1 MNTYTDVQ
9 QVSTKLKR
17 PVVRRTRILT
27 PDQDAQRSSMEL
39 GPSSSVRAFVQT
51 VFLPTLAEA
60 KSASRRAHYHAL
72 LKHVLT
78 PECVEELVS
87 SDGARL
93 KGKLKA
99 RTDWPYLDDVRLCDL
114 TADRVRQ
121 LIACASAQGYSPQ
134 TVKHIRNVISTIV
147 KQAKR
152 QRVFDGDNPIHDVEL
167 PAMTRRASPELTLEQ
182 AKTIL
187 RSLKYPE
194 REVAL
199 LTICTGV
206 GVPEICALRWK
217 HVNLSHRA
225 TSDNAVQIPS
235 RSILVGKL
243 TRRDVFGR
251 PLPGK
256 DRYIP
261 VTEALVAVLVEL
273 KERHRSQDPNDFV
286 LPSSAEA
293 PQSPLTLRS
302 LRLHSIADSLRMP
315 WLSWQALKR
324 AHHGL
329 IEQLRISLTDQLVTH
344 AFCSGFLSDGAALE
358 EVS

>member
-1 MNTYTDVQ
+1 M
-9 QVSTKLKR
+9 
-17 PVVRRTRILT
+17 
-27 PDQDAQRSSMEL
+27 
-39 GPSSSVRAFVQT
+39 
-51 VFLPTLAEA
+51 
-60 KSASRRAHYHAL
+60 
-72 LKHVLT
+72 
-78 PECVEELVS
+78 
-87 SDGARL
+87 
-93 KGKLKA
+93 
-99 RTDWPYLDDVRLCDL
+99 
-114 TADRVRQ
+114 
-121 LIACASAQGYSPQ
+121 
-134 TVKHIRNVISTIV
+134 ISTIV

-152 QRVFDGDNPIHDVEL
+152 QRVFDGDNPIHDVKL
-167 PAMTRRASPELTLEQ
+167 PAMTRRACPELTLEQ

-199 LTICTGV
+199 LTICTGL

-217 HVNLSHRA
+217 HVNLSHEQHPITRCRFLR
-225 TSDNAVQIPS
+225 DPFWF
-235 RSILVGKL
+235 GKL
-243 TRRDVFGR
+243 ARRDVFGQ

-273 KERHRSQDPNDFV
+273 KERHSSQDPNDFV
-286 LPSSAEA
+286 LPSSADA
-293 PQSPLTLRS
+293 PS
-302 LRLHSIADSLRMP
+302 LRFHCDRFDCTRLLTVSACRGFRGR
-315 WLSWQALKR
+315 LSKR